1 MDTRPYVNPTDRVQ
15 RFEIE
20 GVRYEVPAGGLVD
33 IPAEHE
39 HVVGARRMVIRPAE
53 AVDAASAPD
62 APRAKVS
69 VDLPPEVDAALT
81 ASGATEAQRASFAE
95 EWLVASVDR
104 RTRLRAELLS
114 HAARAAARAR
124 RDADRDTEKADDVES
139 VAEVAGEPPDDDKDD
154 ADDAG
159 DEEVAGATAQIEA
172 AAKTLR
178 RQRAPKVS

>member
-1 MDTRPYVNPTDRVQ
+1 MQTRSYVNPTDRVQ

-20 GVRYEVPAGGLVD
+20 DVRYEVPANGLVD
-33 IPAEHE
+33 IPVEHE
-39 HVVGARRMVIRPAE
+39 HVVKARRMVIRPAE

-62 APRAKVS
+62 APRARVS
-69 VDLPPEVDAALT
+69 VDLPPEIDGALT
-81 ASGATEAQRASFAE
+81 AAGATAAQRAQFSE

-104 RTRLRAELLS
+104 RVRLRQELLS
-114 HAARAAARAR
+114 HAARTAARAR

-154 ADDAG
+154 GADDG